1 MAPKTTA
8 LRDLIE
14 ALPPERRRWVERRTQ
29 ELIAEERA
37 RRAAAGLGD
46 DYSTAEQPEPVRR
59 LREDPPAQGEAASS

>member
-1 MAPKTTA
+1 MAPKTTS

-37 RRAAAGLGD
+37 AAGLGD
-46 DYSTAEQPEPVRR
+46 DCSTAEQPEPVRR

>member
-1 MAPKTTA
+1 MAPKTTS

-14 ALPPERRRWVERRTQ
+14 ALPPERRRSVERRTQ

-46 DYSTAEQPEPVRR
+46 EYSTAEQPERVRR
-59 LREDPPAQGEAASS
+59 LREDPPEQGEAASS

>member
-1 MAPKTTA
+1 MAPKTTS

-29 ELIAEERA
+29 ELIAEERT
-37 RRAAAGLGD
+37 RRAAAGLAD
-46 DYSTAEQPEPVRR
+46 DYSTAEQPKPVRW

>member
-1 MAPKTTA
+1 MAPKTTS

-37 RRAAAGLGD
+37 AAGLGD
-46 DYSTAEQPEPVRR
+46 EYSTAEQPEPVRR
-59 LREDPPAQGEAASS
+59 LREDPPARGEAASS

>member
-1 MAPKTTA
+1 MAPKTTS

-29 ELIAEERA
+29 ELIAEERT

-59 LREDPPAQGEAASS
+59 LREDPPTQGEAGSS

>member
-1 MAPKTTA
+1 MTDRSIPLDEVIA
-8 LRDLIE
+8 
-14 ALPPERRRWVERRTQ
+14 ALPEDEQRDVERRFQ

-59 LREDPPAQGEAASS
+59 LREDPPTQGEAGSS